1 MRHPTAGGRA
11 HDFQFADGPR
21 DTGQVAER
29 RYGRESLFDPLL
41 GNMHVPAKISWL
53 NLSAY
58 WPEIARRP
66 VLGLRSTFLRRY
78 ETAGGRTPMV
88 SGRND
93 PSDRAIHEKLLY

>member
-1 MRHPTAGGRA
+1 MAK
-11 HDFQFADGPR
+11 
-21 DTGQVAER
+21 R

-78 ETAGGRTPMV
+78 ETAGGRTPMRFRGAMIHLTMRYTKNYGV
-88 SGRND
+88 NALTLLEEHMSG
-93 PSDRAIHEKLLY
+93 I